1 MTPLVPVYVGFPG
14 LIGLILSLF
23 KKNMRIFAL
32 SILALLTG
40 SILFMSTFYSADM
53 RYIYHAIPVIT
64 IGFALFFETIP
75 EFISKNFA
83 DKKHDK
89 INTYII
95 SGILGV
101 LILVYGATNAMRLKS
116 AVMIN
121 LKYAETPWYYISVQT
136 LNDYFKN
143 NDRNAKKPIVI
154 SALIPY
160 YVDFFA
166 NGNYRLLPLSRY
178 QEFPNH
184 RDKAW
189 GKNDYSNLIKLYER
203 KIKEG
208 NTLYIHNYGLGNE
221 KPLQND
227 FQTIMNHFESRIVK
241 EGCFGA
247 CNIWRI
253 SLKK

>member
-1 MTPLVPVYVGFPG
+1 
-14 LIGLILSLF
+14 LF
-23 KKNMRIFAL
+23 KQEHGFFEFYLWAP
-32 SILALLTG
+32 APG
-40 SILFMSTFYSADM
+40 SILFCHPFFLQIGGLSIS
-53 RYIYHAIPVIT
+53 RIPCLSN
-64 IGFALFFETIP
+64 IGCALLFVTIP
-75 EFISKNFA
+75 DFFKFNFA

-166 NGNYRLLPLSRY
+166 NGNYRLLPVVPDNRNSRTIGIR
-178 QEFPNH
+178 PGVKTII
-184 RDKAW
+184 R
-189 GKNDYSNLIKLYER
+189 
-203 KIKEG
+203 
-208 NTLYIHNYGLGNE
+208 TL
-221 KPLQND
+221 
-227 FQTIMNHFESRIVK
+227 
-241 EGCFGA
+241 
-247 CNIWRI
+247 
-253 SLKK
+253 